1 MEKQRADVAL
11 CLAGLCE
18 SRSKARALIKEG
30 AVLLNGVP
38 VEKPS
43 LLIPPDAVLSLT
55 ESASA
60 DVSRAGQKLR
70 AALSA
75 FGVVPEGKVFAD
87 IGASTGGFTQCLL
100 EGGAVKVYA
109 VDVGKDQLHK
119 SLRADSRVV
128 NMEGTNARELG
139 AEDFADSI
147 DGAVMDVSFISQ
159 TLIYPALARILKEG
173 APLIT
178 LVKPQFEVGKE
189 NVGKNGIVKD
199 KNGSLLAAVLLKLK
213 LAAEDNGFTLIKTIV
228 SPIKGSKGNT
238 EHLAL
243 FYKQTDRK

>member
-11 CLAGLCE
+11 CLAGLCD
-18 SRSKARALIKEG
+18 SRSKAKSLIKEG
-30 AVLLNGVP
+30 TVLCNGTP

-43 LLIPPDAVLSLT
+43 ELLPADCVLTLSADASM
-55 ESASA
+55 

-70 AALSA
+70 AALGA
-75 FGVVPEGKVFAD
+75 FGVDPRGMTFAD

-100 EGGAVKVYA
+100 EQGAVKVFA
-109 VDVGKDQLHK
+109 VDVGRDQLHK
-119 SLRADSRVV
+119 SLREDRRVV
-128 NMEGTNARELG
+128 NMEGINARELT
-139 AEDFADSI
+139 AEDFDAKLQ
-147 DGAVMDVSFISQ
+147 GAVMDVSFISQ
-159 TLIYPALARILKEG
+159 TLIYPALARILPTG

-178 LVKPQFEVGKE
+178 LVKPQFEVGRE

-199 KNGSLLAAVLLKLK
+199 KNGSLLEAVLLKIR
-213 LAAEDNGFTLIKTIV
+213 LAAEDNGFTLVKVIQ

-243 FYKQTDRK
+243 FYKK

>member
-11 CLAGLCE
+11 CLSGLCE
-18 SRSKARALIKEG
+18 SRSKARALIKEA
-30 AVLLNGVP
+30 AVLVDGVP

-43 LLIPPDAVLSLT
+43 QLIAGDAVLSLT
-55 ESASA
+55 DAASA

-75 FGVVPEGKVFAD
+75 FAVDPKGKIFAD

-100 EGGAVKVYA
+100 EGGATKVYA
-109 VDVGKDQLHK
+109 VDVGRDQLHK
-119 SLRADSRVV
+119 SLKTDGRVV
-128 NMEGTNARELG
+128 NMEGTNARELS
-139 AEDFADSI
+139 ADDFADRI

-159 TLIYPALARILKEG
+159 TLIYPALSRILKAG

-178 LVKPQFEVGKE
+178 LVKPQFEVGRE

-199 KNGSLLAAVLLKLK
+199 KNGSLLQAVLLKLK
-213 LAAEDNGFTLIKTIV
+213 LSALDNGFCLIKTV
-228 SPIKGSKGNT
+228 PSPIKGSKGNT

-243 FYKQTDRK
+243 FLRQENQG

>member
-30 AVLLNGVP
+30 AVLANGIP

-43 LLIPPDAVLSLT
+43 ELVGEDVQLSLT
-55 ESASA
+55 EAASA

-75 FGVVPEGKVFAD
+75 FEIDPKGMIFAD

-100 EGGAVKVYA
+100 EKGAVKVYA
-109 VDVGKDQLHK
+109 VDVGRDQLHK
-119 SLRADSRVV
+119 SLRADPRVV

-139 AEDFADSI
+139 AEDFADVI

-159 TLIYPALARILKEG
+159 TLIYPALARVLKEG
-173 APLIT
+173 APLVT
-178 LVKPQFEVGKE
+178 LVKPQFEVGRE

-199 KNGSLLAAVLLKLK
+199 KNGSLFAAVLLKLK
-213 LAAEDNGFTLIKTIV
+213 LSAEDNGFTFVKTV
-228 SPIKGSKGNT
+228 PSPIKGSKGNT
-238 EHLAL
+238 EYLAL
-243 FYKQTDRK
+243 FFKQQNQG

>member
-30 AVLLNGVP
+30 AVLVDGKA

-43 LLIPPDAVLSLT
+43 QLIGEDEQLSLT
-55 ESASA
+55 EAASA

-75 FGVVPEGKVFAD
+75 FDIDPKGMVFAD

-100 EGGAVKVYA
+100 EGGALKVYA
-109 VDVGKDQLHK
+109 VDVGRDQLHK
-119 SLRADSRVV
+119 SLKTDARVV
-128 NMEGTNARELG
+128 NMEGTNARELD
-139 AEDFADSI
+139 ASDFADAI

-159 TLIYPALARILKEG
+159 TLIYPALFRILKSG

-178 LVKPQFEVGKE
+178 LVKPQFEVGRE

-213 LAAEDNGFTLIKTIV
+213 LAAEDNGFSLVKTV
-228 SPIKGSKGNT
+228 PSPIKGSKGNT

-243 FYKQTDRK
+243 FYKQ

>member
-30 AVLLNGVP
+30 AVLADGVP

-43 LLIPPDAVLSLT
+43 QLIGEDEVLSLI
-55 ESASA
+55 EAASA

-75 FGVVPEGKVFAD
+75 FDIDPKGLVFAD

-100 EGGAVKVYA
+100 EGGALKVYA
-109 VDVGKDQLHK
+109 VDVGRDQLHK
-119 SLRADSRVV
+119 SLKTDERVV
-128 NMEGTNARELG
+128 NMEGTNARELD
-139 AEDFADSI
+139 ASDFADAI

-159 TLIYPALARILKEG
+159 TLIYPALARILKSG

-178 LVKPQFEVGKE
+178 LVKPQFEVGRE

-213 LAAEDNGFTLIKTIV
+213 LAAEDNGFSLVKTV
-228 SPIKGSKGNT
+228 PSPIKGSKGNT

-243 FYKQTDRK
+243 FYKQ